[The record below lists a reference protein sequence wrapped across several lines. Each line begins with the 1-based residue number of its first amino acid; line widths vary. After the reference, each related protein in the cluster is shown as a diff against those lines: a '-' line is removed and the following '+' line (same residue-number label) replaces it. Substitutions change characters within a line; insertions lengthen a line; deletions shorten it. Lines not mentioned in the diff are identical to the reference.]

1 MISCQNCGYDHPSP
15 TEFCEICGI
24 ELAATSTAVKSNAA
38 VTSRMPLEQIDSLMT
53 SQWSSPTPVVTPEVL
68 EPPVIAAP
76 VSFNNPAVTG
86 TPKLISKQ
94 AGAVIPEFTLDKS
107 SLLVGVFDPDSG
119 PVEID
124 LDSFAGS
131 DTVSRQHA
139 EIYLEAGEWKVK
151 DLTSTNGVFI
161 KKSSQQRFSGK
172 IVSPQVLEDGDEI
185 AFAKIQFTFRT
196 S

>member
-1 MISCQNCGYDHPSP
+1 MISCQHCGYDNPSP
-15 TEFCEICGI
+15 TEFCEICGT
-24 ELAATSTAVKSNAA
+24 ELAVESTAVKSTTA
-38 VTSRMPLEQIDSLMT
+38 VTSRAPLEQADSLMPP
-53 SQWSSPTPVVTPEVL
+53 QWSSPTPVVKPEVL
-68 EPPVIAAP
+68 EQPIIVAP
-76 VSFNNPAVTG
+76 VSFSNPTVTG
-86 TPKLISKQ
+86 TPKLIAKQ
-94 AGAVIPEFTLDKS
+94 AGAIIPEFTLDKS
-107 SLLVGVFDPDSG
+107 TLLVGIFDPDSG

-161 KKSSQQRFSGK
+161 KKSSQQRFGGK
-172 IVSPQVLEDGDEI
+172 IVSPQVLEDGDEV

>member
-1 MISCQNCGYDHPSP
+1 MISCHECGYDNPAP
-15 TEFCEICGI
+15 AEFCEICGI
-24 ELAATSTAVKSNAA
+24 ELAVTSTAAKSTPA
-38 VTSRMPLEQIDSLMT
+38 VTSRAPLEQTDSLAPP
-53 SQWSSPTPVVTPEVL
+53 QWSSPTPAVAPEIL
-68 EPPVIAAP
+68 EQPAAP
-76 VSFNNPAVTG
+76 ISFSNPTVTG
-86 TPKLISKQ
+86 TPKLIAKQ
-94 AGAVIPEFTLDKS
+94 AGAIIPEFTLDKS
-107 SLLVGVFDPDSG
+107 SLLVGIFDPDSG

-161 KKSSQQRFSGK
+161 KKSSQQRFGGK
-172 IVSPQVLEDGDEI
+172 IVSPQVLEDGDEV
-185 AFAKIQFTFRT
+185 AFAKIQFTFRI